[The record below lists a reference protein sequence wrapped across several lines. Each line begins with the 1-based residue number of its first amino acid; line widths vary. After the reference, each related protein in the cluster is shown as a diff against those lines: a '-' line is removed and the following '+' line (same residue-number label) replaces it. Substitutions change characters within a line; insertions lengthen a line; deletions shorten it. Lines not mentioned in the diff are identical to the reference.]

1 MASETLP
8 GGTCHLSMGGPV
20 TAPLG
25 DVSLLRVALGR
36 RGQAAAL
43 LGTPMGTPL
52 GLDSALWEAESCY
65 HRDTPCD
72 PACRGEIKWPWI
84 PGRHPWTPAVSSR
97 FSGVLGLALDYSS
110 NGSDW
115 CQVAPPC
122 SFHTVVFCA
131 STLVLYV
138 ERNLEQLERP

>member
-1 MASETLP
+1 MGRAARGLQNTAWGAVSPLH
-8 GGTCHLSMGGPV
+8 GGHV

-25 DVSLLRVALGR
+25 DVLPPRVALGR
-36 RGQAAAL
+36 RDRL
-43 LGTPMGTPL
+43 LLSWGRPWGRFGT
-52 GLDSALWEAESCY
+52 AESCY
-65 HRDTPCD
+65 HRDAPCD

-84 PGRHPWTPAVSSR
+84 PGWHPWTPAVSSR

-138 ERNLEQLERP
+138 KRSLEQLERP

>member
-1 MASETLP
+1 MATKTLP

-52 GLDSALWEAESCY
+52 GLD
-65 HRDTPCD
+65 
-72 PACRGEIKWPWI
+72 
-84 PGRHPWTPAVSSR
+84 V
-97 FSGVLGLALDYSS
+97 
-110 NGSDW
+110 
-115 CQVAPPC
+115 
-122 SFHTVVFCA
+122 
-131 STLVLYV
+131 STLGWQRVVITAIHPATLPV
-138 ERNLEQLERP
+138 AGR